1 MARRGGGRSKDKG
14 SGNSSEPR
22 DVQISKAMSWL
33 LRHGAKGEGIKMD
46 ANGYINVA
54 DLMAWRKFHNLSVTL
69 SELRTVVDTNA
80 KQRFSMIPLPSTI
93 SGHSDD
99 DPSHYL
105 IRANQ
110 GHSLAISSENLLK
123 PILATDS
130 DFPSLVVHGTNDEA
144 WSGIRKSGGL
154 KRMSRRHVHFA
165 TGVPEALNKG
175 NVTVNSSST
184 PAPKTAKNRISDES
198 GDIVIGNQGVE
209 ASLPSTSDSTEA
221 TKVISGMRANATVLI
236 WVNVARS
243 MNEGGLKW
251 WRSDNGV
258 ILTEG
263 DAHGT
268 VSMDWFDKVEMK
280 GTGKS
285 IWTRA
290 EDRK

>member
-1 MARRGGGRSKDKG
+1 
-14 SGNSSEPR
+14 
-22 DVQISKAMSWL
+22 
-33 LRHGAKGEGIKMD
+33 
-46 ANGYINVA
+46 
-54 DLMAWRKFHNLSVTL
+54 MAWRKFHNLSVTL
-69 SELRTVVDTNA
+69 SELHTIVDTNA
-80 KQRFSMIPLPSTI
+80 KQRFSMIPLPSTT
-93 SGHSDD
+93 SDRPDD

-123 PILATDS
+123 PILVTDP

-144 WSGIRKSGGL
+144 WNGIRKSGGL

-165 TGVPEALNKG
+165 TGVPEALDKG
-175 NVTVNSSST
+175 SVTGKSNSTS
-184 PAPKTAKNRISDES
+184 AQKAAKNGISDER
-198 GDIVIGNQGVE
+198 GDIVIGNQGAE
-209 ASLPSTSDSTEA
+209 TSLPSTSNSTEA

-236 WVNVARS
+236 WVDVARS
-243 MNEGGLKW
+243 MDEGGLKW

-268 VSMDWFDKVEMK
+268 VSMDWVDRVEMK
-280 GTGKS
+280 GTGKTL
-285 IWTRA
+285 WTRA